1 MSAVRV
7 RAVGGSVAKQ
17 TVTFSLTANVF
28 SNPEDASI
36 QLITI
41 SVLQFSIAKTI
52 ENVLIQFIHNPQH
65 FGYTLISLGLI
76 LRMPKEEMGQWD

>member
-17 TVTFSLTANVF
+17 TVTLSLTANVF
-28 SNPEDASI
+28 SNPEDVSI

-52 ENVLIQFIHNPQH
+52 ENVLIMYPQH
-65 FGYTLISLGLI
+65 FGSFTLY
-76 LRMPKEEMGQWD
+76 PWV

>member
-7 RAVGGSVAKQ
+7 RVVGGSVAKQ
-17 TVTFSLTANVF
+17 TVTSSLTANVF
-28 SNPEDASI
+28 SNPVDASI

-52 ENVLIQFIHNPQH
+52 ENVLIQFIHSILV
-65 FGYTLISLGLI
+65 TLISLGLI
-76 LRMPKEEMGQWD
+76 LRKPKVEMGQWD

>member
-7 RAVGGSVAKQ
+7 RVVGGSVAKQ
-17 TVTFSLTANVF
+17 TVTLSLTANEF

-41 SVLQFSIAKTI
+41 SVLQFSITKTI
-52 ENVLIQFIHNPQH
+52 ENVLVMYPQH
-65 FGYTLISLGLI
+65 FGYFNIPGFNTFN
-76 LRMPKEEMGQWD
+76 

>member
-17 TVTFSLTANVF
+17 TVTLSLTANVF

-41 SVLQFSIAKTI
+41 SVLQFSIPKTI
-52 ENVLIQFIHNPQH
+52 ENVLIQFIHSILV
-65 FGYTLISLGLI
+65 TLISLGLI
-76 LRMPKEEMGQWD
+76 LRKPKVEMGQWD

>member
-17 TVTFSLTANVF
+17 TVTLSLTANVF

-52 ENVLIQFIHNPQH
+52 ENVLIQFIHSILV
-65 FGYTLISLGLI
+65 TLISLGLI
-76 LRMPKEEMGQWD
+76 LRKPKVEMGQWD

>member
-17 TVTFSLTANVF
+17 TVTLSVTENVF
-28 SNPEDASI
+28 SNPVDASI

-52 ENVLIQFIHNPQH
+52 ENVLIQFIHSILV
-65 FGYTLISLGLI
+65 TLISLGLI
-76 LRMPKEEMGQWD
+76 LLFRKVEMGQWD

>member
-17 TVTFSLTANVF
+17 TVTLSVTENVF

-52 ENVLIQFIHNPQH
+52 ENVLIQFIHSILV
-65 FGYTLISLGLI
+65 TLISLGLI
-76 LRMPKEEMGQWD
+76 LLFRKVEMGQWD